1 MEDTQ
6 KTVTGKEGTFAGIVK
21 PVLVLL
27 LICVVCGALLAW
39 LNQVTA
45 PLITENERLATQ
57 EAFLA
62 VLPEGTDAG
71 SLETLTVS
79 AEGVVSAVKSPDGQ
93 AADGSPVDAVSGAS
107 YSSEAVLGAVN
118 AAMSCYNDEIKGA
131 LE

>member
-62 VLPEGTDAG
+62 VFPT
-71 SLETLTVS
+71 
-79 AEGVVSAVKSPDGQ
+79 P
-93 AADGSPVDAVSGAS
+93 GAW
-107 YSSEAVLGAVN
+107 
-118 AAMSCYNDEIKGA
+118 KR
-131 LE
+131 